1 MNGMTGK
8 GSFRRACR
16 VPVAVVLAMLAPGM
30 AGTVG
35 AADPAWPVKPI
46 RMVVGFA
53 AGGAN
58 DLVGRAIATKLG
70 PRLGQQV
77 VVDNRPGA
85 GGNIATELVV
95 RAPADGHTML
105 LGSVSSLAMG
115 PALAKS
121 VPYDPM
127 RDLAPVAQA
136 VQAAT
141 LLAVHPSIPVRTL
154 RDMVALAKRKPGS
167 IDIAIPGTGSIAH
180 LAAEVFK
187 KTAGI
192 DLVLIPYKGGAP
204 ALTDVLAGQVGSI
217 MSVISTPAPHVQSGR
232 LRGLAVTSGRR
243 ARALPDVPTIAES
256 GYPGYEVNGWLGVL
270 FPAGT
275 PDAIVL
281 RAHREI
287 AAIMALPDVRERM
300 EQVGMDVDVSATP
313 AAFAALVRSE
323 VTRWA
328 KIVNDIGLKGT
339 GGN

>member
-1 MNGMTGK
+1 MNGMNGFDTSRHLRG
-8 GSFRRACR
+8 A
-16 VPVAVVLAMLAPGM
+16 AIATVLALPAPGM
-30 AGTVG
+30 AASAG
-35 AADPAWPVKPI
+35 AADPAWPAKPI

-58 DLVGRAIATKLG
+58 DLVGRAIAARLG

-115 PALAKS
+115 PALMKS
-121 VPYDPM
+121 VPYDPV

-141 LLAVHPSIPVRTL
+141 LLAVHPSLPVRSL
-154 RDMVALAKRKPGS
+154 RDMVALAKRSPGS
-167 IDIAIPGTGSIAH
+167 VDIAIPGTGSIAH

-187 KTAGI
+187 RTAGI
-192 DLVLIPYKGGAP
+192 ELVLIPYKGGAP

-243 ARALPDVPTIAES
+243 ARALPEVPTIAES

-275 PDAIVL
+275 PDAIVQ

-300 EQVGMDVDVSATP
+300 EQVGMDVDVSANP
-313 AAFAALVRSE
+313 AAFAALVRGE
-323 VTRWA
+323 VARWA
-328 KIVNDIGLKGT
+328 RIVNEIGLKGA
-339 GGN
+339 GGS